1 MDKNEKNIEER
12 TSFNKKT
19 SKEQVLD
26 ILIENMDI
34 HISGESISQQLGI
47 SRASVWK
54 HINSLKK
61 EGFEIESKSGI
72 GYILLGKTDS
82 SLTSYEIKR
91 GLETEF
97 IGQNIEYF
105 KSIDSTNTFAKNI
118 APKSDEGMVIISDEQ
133 SSGKGRVGREW
144 ISKENEGIYFSIILK
159 PDIDIMNASFL
170 TQVAGAAM
178 VSSLEKMGVESTIKW
193 PNDIIVNEK
202 KISGILTE
210 MSAEIDQISYIVV
223 GIGVNLYNQSFEEE
237 IESKATSLKKEG
249 YDIDKKEFLQ
259 RFFLE
264 FEDLY
269 KEFLSGDKESTIS
282 ILREKSAVLDK
293 EVYIIDR
300 TGKTKV
306 YARDIDE
313 NGNLLVEKE
322 NGSIETIFTGE
333 ISIRGLES
341 YI

>member
-193 PNDIIVNEK
+193 PNDIIVNGK

-259 RFFLE
+259 KFFLE

>member
-34 HISGESISQQLGI
+34 HISGEAISQQLGI

-259 RFFLE
+259 KFFLE

-282 ILREKSAVLDK
+282 ILRKKSAVLDK

>member
-118 APKSDEGMVIISDEQ
+118 APKLDEGMVIISDEQ

-193 PNDIIVNEK
+193 PNDIIVNGK

-259 RFFLE
+259 KFFLE

-282 ILREKSAVLDK
+282 ILRKKSAVLDK

>member
-133 SSGKGRVGREW
+133 ISGKGRVGREW

-193 PNDIIVNEK
+193 PNDIIVNGK

>member
-193 PNDIIVNEK
+193 PNDIIVNGK

-259 RFFLE
+259 KFFLE

-282 ILREKSAVLDK
+282 ILRKKSAVLDK

>member
-193 PNDIIVNEK
+193 PNDIIVNGK

-259 RFFLE
+259 KFFLE

-282 ILREKSAVLDK
+282 ILRKKSAVLDK

-300 TGKTKV
+300 TGKIKV

>member
-193 PNDIIVNEK
+193 PNDIIVNGK

-282 ILREKSAVLDK
+282 ILRKKSAVLDK